1 MGNYIGI
8 IQRLKYNL
16 FRTKKLIF
24 NMDSEVKYVK
34 WILTVYEFWEKVHN
48 MDFVDNLK
56 WQFSWILVT

>member
-48 MDFVDNLK
+48 MDLVDNLK
-56 WQFSWILVT
+56 WQFSWILVS